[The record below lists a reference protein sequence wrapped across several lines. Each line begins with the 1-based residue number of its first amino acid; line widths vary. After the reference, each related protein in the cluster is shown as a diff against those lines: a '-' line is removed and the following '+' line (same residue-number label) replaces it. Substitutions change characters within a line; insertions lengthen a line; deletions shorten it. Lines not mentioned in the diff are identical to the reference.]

1 MQFSMVD
8 VDMVGL
14 KFKSTNSADGEM
26 GVGDGDGADMVDDEE
41 ETSTVAVS

>member
-1 MQFSMVD
+1 MVD

-26 GVGDGDGADMVDDEE
+26 GVGDGADKVDDEE
-41 ETSTVAVS
+41 ETSTMAVS